1 MSRSKPVLISW
12 VAVRT
17 DPYERENDGSFRQ
30 HKGNPVP
37 GPTLTLLTDPD
48 SPYRGEIRDAV
59 FIRQSGGDGDEIDH
73 ARVYEQ
79 LCGALERAC
88 PTLRL
93 HPEVWGGTDPTD
105 LTALFTFTRDLLSK
119 IRRKFPDR
127 ELVIH
132 VSPGTPSMQTV
143 WILLAEVG
151 LVEGR
156 VTLVRSFRSKER
168 RGRPAVVPVT
178 LNIDTLYRRFRATRP
193 AAAGTQ
199 EQAVRWDPARFKSA
213 GLRSLAREARRVA
226 ALRVPALIVG
236 ERGTGKT
243 TLASWIR
250 VTSPY
255 RKPEL
260 DANWPA
266 VACGQY
272 TPETMRAELF
282 GYVKGAFTGA
292 NNNHDGL
299 LARAD
304 GDTLFLDEVG
314 DISRDLQ
321 RLLIKAVEER
331 CFLPLGATDLRRSE
345 FRLLSATNIEMGTLR
360 ERVDA
365 DFFDRIATFVLR
377 LPPLREITEDLDWL
391 WDGALSE
398 ATTRAKV
405 SESYALMPES
415 VRLKII
421 AALRVHP
428 LPGNL
433 RDLFRVAWR
442 FLAAR
447 ADDLEPMPPG
457 DAAEDALRALDDA
470 FTSSPPPEAE
480 QDPARA
486 AAAAFARGAPLPDV
500 LVRDAPFSSTRLIDA
515 LGAWMASSIREIAQ
529 RQRRP
534 VSELIDRDE
543 RTLRTWLRKNFSG

>member
-1 MSRSKPVLISW
+1 MSRSKPVLVSW
-12 VAVRT
+12 VAVNS
-17 DPYERENDGSFRQ
+17 DPYERERDGTPRQ
-30 HKGNPVP
+30 HHGKPVP
-37 GPTLTLLTDPD
+37 GPTLTFLTDSA
-48 SPYRGEIRDAV
+48 SPYRGVIHDAV
-59 FIRQSGGDGDEIDH
+59 FIRQSGVVGDEIDH
-73 ARVYEQ
+73 ARVYKD
-79 LCGALERAC
+79 LCDALKRVC

-93 HPEVWGGTDPTD
+93 HPEVWDGTDPTD
-105 LTALFTFTRDLLSK
+105 LTSLFTFARDLVAK
-119 IRRKFPDR
+119 IRRKFPAR

-132 VSPGTPSMQTV
+132 LSPGTPSMQTV
-143 WILLAEVG
+143 WVLLAELG
-151 LVEGR
+151 LVEGE
-156 VTLVRSFRSKER
+156 VTLARSFRPKER

-193 AAAGTQ
+193 ATAGNA

-226 ALRVPALIVG
+226 ALRVPVLIVG

-260 DANWPA
+260 DASWPA

-272 TPETMRAELF
+272 TAETMRAELF

-292 NNNHDGL
+292 NQNHDGL
-299 LARAD
+299 LARAH

-321 RLLIKAVEER
+321 RLLIKAVEEER
-331 CFLPLGATDLRRSE
+331 FFPLGATEGRKSE
-345 FRLLSATNIEMGTLR
+345 FRLLSATNVEMGALR

-365 DFFDRIATFVLR
+365 DFFDRIAPFVLR
-377 LPPLREITEDLDWL
+377 LPPLREISEDLDWL
-391 WDGALSE
+391 WDGAILE
-398 ATTRAKV
+398 AAARAKV
-405 SESYALMPES
+405 SESNARMPEG
-415 VRLKII
+415 VRAKVIS
-421 AALRVHP
+421 ALRAHP

-447 ADDLEPMPPG
+447 SDDLEPLPPG

-470 FTSSPPPEAE
+470 RPSSLSHFETR
-480 QDPARA
+480 DPARA
-486 AAAAFARGAPLPDV
+486 AAAAFARGACLPDT
-500 LVRDAPFSSTRLIDA
+500 LVRDAPFSSTGLVDA
-515 LGAWMASSIREIAQ
+515 LNAWMASSVREIAE
-529 RQRRP
+529 RQGRP
-534 VSELIDRDE
+534 VGELIDRDE
-543 RTLRTWLRKNFSG
+543 RTLRTWRRKNASE